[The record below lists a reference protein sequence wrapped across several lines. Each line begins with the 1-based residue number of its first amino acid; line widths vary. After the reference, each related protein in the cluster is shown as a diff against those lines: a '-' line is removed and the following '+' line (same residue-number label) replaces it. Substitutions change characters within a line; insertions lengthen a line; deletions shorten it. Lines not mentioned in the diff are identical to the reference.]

1 MTVRADPPVG
11 PVPVAADGP
20 DGFDASPANDLDGP
34 PTTDV
39 VLLPHPR
46 TTISASPSRRFM
58 FESGAIPDVIEL
70 LPALD
75 AALAGGPTLPAGAAV
90 TDPALPAG
98 MGPGPDTFPGPRPG
112 GFTSL
117 LGSAVGAFL
126 TTLIVG
132 AILMAVVPD
141 YTRARMSEA
150 LDEPIVAFLYGVAAL
165 IALFVAIVV
174 FVVTLIGIPI
184 AILLAVV
191 AYVLWAVGA
200 SIAFLAIGDRLV
212 GDGSGW
218 TTPLLVGAAINGGL
232 TLTGIGGILTFA
244 VGATGFGT
252 VLRAYL

>member
-1 MTVRADPPVG
+1 
-11 PVPVAADGP
+11 
-20 DGFDASPANDLDGP
+20 
-34 PTTDV
+34 
-39 VLLPHPR
+39 
-46 TTISASPSRRFM
+46 
-58 FESGAIPDVIEL
+58 VIEL
-70 LPALD
+70 LPALEVAPAVD
-75 AALAGGPTLPAGAAV
+75 PTLPAGV
-90 TDPALPAG
+90 
-98 MGPGPDTFPGPRPG
+98 GPNPDAFPGPRPG

-132 AILMAVVPD
+132 AILVAVVPD
-141 YTRARMSEA
+141 YTRERMAEV
-150 LDEPIVAFLYGVAAL
+150 LDEPIGSFLYGVAAL

-174 FVVTLIGIPI
+174 FVITLIGIPI
-184 AILLAVV
+184 AILLALL

-212 GDGSGW
+212 GHGDGW

-232 TLTGIGGILTFA
+232 TLTGIGGLVTFA